1 MTGDDRHRVD
11 LSQVQRRGIATA
23 MDVFDRL
30 IAELDG
36 FDGRRPWVDPLL
48 GGPDGAEPSDLPQ
61 LRAAVARTIDVY
73 ADLLR
78 RSIELYADVVESVMR
93 SGGAEADGRGAEVTL
108 AGSPGTEA
116 VAAVWIHNTTPAPVD
131 AVALR
136 MTDLTAHDG
145 SRIAASAASLTPE
158 HLDVGPGASRSSSLS
173 VRVPDSAAPGLYV
186 GHVLAAGLP
195 EARLAVCL
203 VVAP

>member
-1 MTGDDRHRVD
+1 MTGDARHRRD
-11 LSQVQRRGIATA
+11 LSEVQRRGIETA

-36 FDGRRPWVDPLL
+36 FDGRRPRVDPSL
-48 GGPDGAEPSDLPQ
+48 GGSDGAEPSELPQ
-61 LRAAVARTIDVY
+61 LRAAVARTVDVY
-73 ADLLR
+73 ADLFR
-78 RSIELYADVVESVMR
+78 RTIELYADVVESVLR
-93 SGGAEADGRGAEVTL
+93 SGGTEADRNGAEVTL

-116 VAAVWIHNTTPAPVD
+116 VAAVWIHNTTPTWVD

-145 SRIAASAASLTPE
+145 SRIAASAASFTPE
-158 HLDVGPGASRSSSLS
+158 ILHVGPGASRSSSLS
-173 VRVPDSAAPGLYV
+173 LRVPASAAPGLYV
-186 GHVLAAGLP
+186 GHVLATGLP
-195 EARLAVCL
+195 GTRLSVCL

>member
-1 MTGDDRHRVD
+1 MTGEARHRAD
-11 LSQVQRRGIATA
+11 LSEVQRRGIATA

-30 IAELDG
+30 VAELDG
-36 FDGRRPWVDPLL
+36 FDSRRPRVDPPL
-48 GGPDGAEPSDLPQ
+48 GGPDGAEPSEFPQ

-78 RSIELYADVVESVMR
+78 RTIELYADVVESVMR
-93 SGGAEADGRGAEVTL
+93 SGGPEADGTGAEVTL

-116 VAAVWIHNTTPAPVD
+116 VAAVWIHNTTPVPVD
-131 AVALR
+131 AVSLR

-145 SRIAASAASLTPE
+145 SRIASSAASFTPE
-158 HLDVGPGASRSSSLS
+158 LLQVGPGASRSSSLS

-186 GHVLAAGLP
+186 GHVLATGLP
-195 EARLAVCL
+195 GTRLSVCL
-203 VVAP
+203 MVAL